1 MLLRAISGII
11 GIGLWL
17 ALCFA
22 GHLPLAF
29 GVTVLTALGIGEFV
43 TAYRRALALEA
54 TAPGGSAEGT
64 VTAWLNPAL
73 AGGGVAFPFLAYR
86 LSAQG
91 SGFQAIYSLL
101 LAVLVGLFAA
111 LLLRAARTGKA
122 LGGLSDLYGLIGAC
136 YIGAL
141 FSSFVL
147 LRGLSGAER
156 IVVGP
161 DGGGARGAWLMLFV
175 AASGGAADTIAEIRG
190 RSVGRH
196 KLAPRL
202 SPGKTLEGALGGV
215 VGALLTGAGFG
226 LWIHLP
232 IWHGLAVGAIAGL
245 VGQMGDLF
253 ESALKRE
260 IGIKDFGRIMPGHGG
275 VLDRFDSLL
284 FVTPL
289 ALVYLQWMT

>member
-1 MLLRAISGII
+1 MLIRAISGII

-22 GHLPLAF
+22 GHLPFALGVAILA
-29 GVTVLTALGIGEFV
+29 ALGIGEFV
-43 TAYRRALALEA
+43 AAYRRALALEA
-54 TAPGGSAEGT
+54 TASNASAEG
-64 VTAWLNPAL
+64 AARARLNPAL
-73 AGGGVAFPFLAYR
+73 AWGGVAFPFLAYR

-91 SGFQAIYSLL
+91 SGFQAVYGLL
-101 LAVLVGLFAA
+101 LAAMVGLFAA
-111 LLLRAARTGKA
+111 LLLRAARSGKA
-122 LGGLSDLYGLIGAC
+122 LGGLSDLYGLIGAG

-147 LRGLSGAER
+147 LRGLPGAER
-156 IVVGP
+156 IVVRP
-161 DGGGARGAWLMLFV
+161 FGGAERGAWLMLFV
-175 AASGGAADTIAEIRG
+175 AACVWATDTFAFLVG

-215 VGALLTGAGFG
+215 VGALLTGAAFG

-232 IWHGLAVGAIAGL
+232 LAHSLAVGAIAG
-245 VGQMGDLF
+245 VIGPIGDLF

-260 IGIKDFGRIMPGHGG
+260 IGVKDFGR
-275 VLDRFDSLL
+275 
-284 FVTPL
+284 
-289 ALVYLQWMT
+289 